1 MKTDSRRRVLR
12 STARL
17 AIGAALGALAAKLLL
32 RRPAAGT
39 GYCDR
44 AGRCGGCT
52 IQAACDT
59 YRALDARAGR

>member
-1 MKTDSRRRVLR
+1 MTTDSRRRVLR

-17 AIGAALGALAAKLLL
+17 ALAAALGALAAKLLL
-32 RRPAAGT
+32 RHPSKSP

-52 IQAACDT
+52 IQAGCDV
-59 YRALDARAGR
+59 YRALHVRTTR